1 LPNHLG
7 EFNSGV
13 LALDYSPTRS
23 ELLVYG
29 RSLSPLYSLSL
40 PVGSAPRRIG
50 DYSVN
55 GAAWAPDGQSIVIC
69 SHDALYRVKADG
81 SDQRKLATVPGYPMH
96 PRWSPDGKKIVFSID
111 PWNDLPSPLWEIDAD
126 GANPRPMLAGRENE
140 TEFYPAWSPNGKYL
154 IYNSYPTND
163 VQLFAV
169 QRKGGL
175 WHRQATPVQLTSG
188 PLSFTA
194 PTFDPDGKTIYALG
208 FLNQGE
214 LMRYDRGT
222 QQWKPYLSGISAADA
237 DFSRD
242 GEWVTYVLLPEATLW
257 RSRVDG
263 SERTQLTIAGFR
275 VSMPRWSPDG
285 KQIAFMGL
293 PPGGRWTI
301 YVISADGGQAERL
314 VKDNKFYADPNWSPD
329 GKRIVYGEQAL
340 NPKAIHIFD
349 LQSRHTS
356 DLPDSAGL
364 FAPRWSPDGSYILA
378 ATSVSLSAQNGQS
391 SSLQKLM
398 IFDLNGQQWRRWCE
412 APDFSYPVFSRDG
425 KYVYFSDEDASMIYR
440 LRVGENKIE
449 PVAKIDVPGGMK
461 LDDFWYWS
469 GQTPDDSPLVMRD
482 AGTQEIYALDVDLP

>member
-1 LPNHLG
+1 
-7 EFNSGV
+7 
-13 LALDYSPTRS
+13 
-23 ELLVYG
+23 
-29 RSLSPLYSLSL
+29 
-40 PVGSAPRRIG
+40 
-50 DYSVN
+50 
-55 GAAWAPDGQSIVIC
+55 
-69 SHDALYRVKADG
+69 
-81 SDQRKLATVPGYPMH
+81 
-96 PRWSPDGKKIVFSID
+96 
-111 PWNDLPSPLWEIDAD
+111 
-126 GANPRPMLAGRENE
+126 
-140 TEFYPAWSPNGKYL
+140 
-154 IYNSYPTND
+154 
-163 VQLFAV
+163 
-169 QRKGGL
+169 
-175 WHRQATPVQLTSG
+175 
-188 PLSFTA
+188 
-194 PTFDPDGKTIYALG
+194 
-208 FLNQGE
+208 
-214 LMRYDRGT
+214 MRYDRGT

-301 YVISADGGQAERL
+301 YLISADGGQAERL